1 MQLEKRPSKPCFVG
15 SETTT
20 TDKPMENEF
29 AEIKDTRDRDVERQI
44 FATCLP
50 WTEIATFRRTL
61 LAYGS
66 QFFQQISG
74 INVIT
79 YHAAII
85 YSGLG
90 MNDFLTRLLA
100 ALNGA
105 EYFLTS

>member
-1 MQLEKRPSKPCFVG
+1 
-15 SETTT
+15 
-20 TDKPMENEF
+20 MENEF
-29 AEIKDTRDRDVERQI
+29 AEIKYTRNRDVERQI
-44 FATCLP
+44 FAT

-61 LAYGS
+61 LAYES

-90 MNDFLTRLLA
+90 MNDFLARLLA
-100 ALNGA
+100 ALNGT
-105 EYFLTS
+105 EYFLAS